1 MRKNRARVREN
12 RSIVSG
18 DEIFGILIHVT
29 LKQAVLVAHGNATS
43 RVSIFDHQR
52 RHVATGW
59 YSNEGDYG
67 DSEVSGCPRAHVGY
81 SNYDMPK
88 GQKWGTALYAGLC
101 VGARVSNLGAPLP
114 RHHGPNNSC
123 ISSSKDSR
131 SESADEWWDR
141 ALKRGFSSRETLSA
155 ETNESHTIWLSEN
168 KKYGTDIV
176 RAIENYLESVHDIYG
191 ATFSLPRIEVEVEDS
206 KEIEVDVLP
215 FKPSDGAS
223 GVSDLTLCT
232 FPNASR
238 LSFSDMEWLEEDD
251 VADFNVDVL
260 RALDLREA
268 DEGVVALVRRVAEIN
283 DALDVF
289 EEIHAT
295 RSNRR
300 RNGMT
305 PEQQAAARRIRLAD
319 WAALEN

>member
-12 RSIVSG
+12 RNIVSG

-29 LKQAVLVAHGNATS
+29 LKQAVLVAQGYEGN

-52 RHVATGW
+52 KRIATGW

-67 DSEVSGCPRAHVGY
+67 YSEASGCPRAHVGY

-123 ISSSKDSR
+123 ISSAEPRDVP
-131 SESADEWWDR
+131 ADRWWDR
-141 ALKRGFSSRETLSA
+141 ALERGFSSRETIST
-155 ETNESHTIWLSEN
+155 ETNESHTIWLSKN
-168 KKYGTDIV
+168 KKYGTDIA

-191 ATFSLPRIEVEVEDS
+191 ATFSLPSIEVEVEDS

-300 RNGMT
+300 KNGAT

-319 WAALEN
+319 WAALED